1 MKLKKI
7 ASLML
12 AGVMAVSMLAGCKT
26 VDNSGDNGN
35 DDVVVTPSA
44 SAIVTAVNNGQS
56 ATNDVKIDFTSDTS
70 LDAALTKAVEAVGDR
85 AGRGE
90 LANYMKGLTG
100 VEIGIDEVTE
110 LTGWTSKKHGWGLHQ
125 WTEWTLDTGFD
136 GKVITEMAVERIDGV
151 LSEDAALRKAA
162 AMVDDDVAKLDA
174 TTYGKVSA
182 DDKYTDY
189 AYAGTVSMVSAE
201 NVNGSTSYYVAYTIT
216 QTTSVKTLAPQA

>member
-12 AGVMAVSMLAGCKT
+12 AGVMTVSMLAGCKT

-44 SAIVTAVNNGQS
+44 SAIVAAVNNGQS

-70 LDAALTKAVEAVGDR
+70 LDAALTKAVKAVGDQ
-85 AGRGE
+85 AGYDE
-90 LANYMKGLTG
+90 LAKYMKGLTG
-100 VEIGIDEVTE
+100 VEIGIDDVTE
-110 LTGWTSKKHGWGLHQ
+110 LTGWTSEEHGRYPFQ
-125 WTEWTLDTGFD
+125 WTEWTLDTGVD
-136 GKVITEMAVERIDGV
+136 GKVITEMDVKRIDGV

>member
-12 AGVMAVSMLAGCKT
+12 AGVMTVSMLAGCKT

-56 ATNDVKIDFTSDTS
+56 ATNDVKIDFTSDAS

-85 AGRGE
+85 AGHDE
-90 LANYMKGLTG
+90 LAKYMKGLTG
-100 VEIGIDEVTE
+100 VDIGINEVTE
-110 LTGWTSKKHGWGLHQ
+110 LTGWTSEEHGWGWHQ
-125 WTEWTLDTGFD
+125 WTEWTLDTGVD

-162 AMVDDDVAKLDA
+162 AMVNDDVAALTA

>member
-12 AGVMAVSMLAGCKT
+12 AGIMAVSMLAGCKT

-85 AGRGE
+85 AGHGE
-90 LANYMKGLTG
+90 LAKYMKGLTG
-100 VEIGIDEVTE
+100 VEIGINKVTE
-110 LTGWTSKKHGWGLHQ
+110 LTGWTSEKHGWGWHQ
-125 WTEWTLDTGFD
+125 WTEWTLDTGVD

-162 AMVDDDVAKLDA
+162 AMVNDDVAELDA